1 MKKVISVLCLLA
13 VLATGALAQEQHQQR
28 GRQGRDGEGWRERV
42 RAEKVA
48 FLTEQIDLTE
58 SEAQVF
64 WPIYNQLQK
73 EQREVFEAVRK
84 AYEAMEK
91 GVNEGKTG
99 KEMEKLVEAYVNAK
113 DKNEGIE
120 TKYLNKLM
128 KALPAEKVARYYVAE
143 EKFRHQQIGRL
154 GNGNFPN
161 FKMSEEQKQQW
172 KERSEQ
178 FKEQFKEQSEQLK
191 EQFRGRGNRQQ
202 QKADG
207 TSTQK
212 ENI

>member
-1 MKKVISVLCLLA
+1 MKKVISLLCLLA
-13 VLATGALAQEQHQQR
+13 VLATGALAQEQQR
-28 GRQGRDGEGWRERV
+28 GRQGRGGEGWRERV

-64 WPIYNQLQK
+64 WPIYNQIQK
-73 EQREVFEAVRK
+73 EQREAFEAVRK

-99 KEMEKLVEAYVNAK
+99 KEMEKLVEAYVDAK

-128 KALPAEKVARYYVAE
+128 KSLPAEKVARYYVAE

-207 TSTQK
+207 TGTQK

>member
-13 VLATGALAQEQHQQR
+13 VLATGALAQEQQR
-28 GRQGRDGEGWRERV
+28 GRQGRGGEGWRERV

-64 WPIYNQLQK
+64 WPIYNQIQK
-73 EQREVFEAVRK
+73 EQREAFEAVRK

-128 KALPAEKVARYYVAE
+128 KSLPAEKVARYYVAE

-207 TSTQK
+207 TGTQK